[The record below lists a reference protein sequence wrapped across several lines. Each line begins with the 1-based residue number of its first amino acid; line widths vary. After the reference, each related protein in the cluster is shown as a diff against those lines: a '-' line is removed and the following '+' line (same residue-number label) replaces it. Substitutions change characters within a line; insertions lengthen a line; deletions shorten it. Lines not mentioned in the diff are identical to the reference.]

1 MSNESG
7 NHALAQA
14 LDQALAK
21 GKPSVASEIGPLTTQ
36 SPSGT
41 LSYPPTQPPPS
52 FDSFPDIALSSLSL
66 ATAPPIPSFS
76 SFPDIT
82 PPSTSTPEISPKDDS
97 SKSKK
102 KHKKDSKEKSK
113 RNRSIS
119 SERQADRKKRS
130 SSRRDRSKDRDR
142 DRDQDRS
149 RHDDRSRTEGSRSSR
164 RESSSDYHNRSNHSS
179 SRHEPESSRSRDKDT
194 DRERERVK
202 EREREKEK
210 DRERDRARERD
221 RDRDRRQ
228 DRGKDR
234 SRGGH
239 SRSPERKKS
248 RKDDDDSWIERRA
261 QEKQEGQRQ
270 PSSFARAAD
279 KKHKPG
285 EWILDVRG
293 DPNMLRY
300 GLSQYET
307 PSYVRHGGGRVLGCP
322 PHWRIDYAQTKA
334 NGGLIVM
341 REGRMSSK
349 VKRYTDPNATWKDR
363 SQEYRRIT
371 RAKAEE
377 LAKTLGLDQE
387 DPAYISLDIRKAPT
401 KDRDSDSE
409 SESDSGMVMSGKSV
423 DYRDI
428 HGKSVYKD
436 QDDDLMQTTS
446 DQEEEGAESALDALQ
461 RRRTLLDA
469 ELRKEPKDSRKWLEF
484 ISIAD
489 DIDLVT
495 SRRSVVGVS
504 AHSAGHAEVKL
515 SYFDRALL
523 HNPTD
528 ERLLLEYMNCY
539 RQAYSSPKVLAKW
552 DELLQSSQIRSA
564 WPGLWIEYLDYR
576 QRHQL
581 SFSVNNF
588 VSVAQEA
595 LESLSSVAR
604 MLWNDNRRN
613 KADLEVRNRLVRFE
627 SVMVHVIVRVCAL
640 LKQAGYIERA
650 QAILQGEMEFLFSI
664 PADLV
669 DEPFDTRL
677 GELEDYWD
685 KEQPRFGEK
694 DAKGWT
700 HYFTAKEVAD
710 VEYLLDTATLPVKDD
725 PMDDLFRPFVEAD
738 KDRFEF
744 GRWARM
750 EKEVNAACWFPIRT
764 SEVDTMPAQ
773 LEDDPYG
780 IIMFDDI
787 QPFIADLHTMEA
799 RMQFVDCMFHFQ
811 GLPVSL
817 IAGSNGLS
825 HQRRSTSTEQVKPR
839 GVGSYNP
846 YFHDSLL
853 LNVGLDST
861 YSTEENNPGLGRVFP
876 PILTAARAEE
886 IVRKEIELSI
896 KDCELEEEN
905 WSCVW
910 NLPLKVFTQGTDAIF
925 GKHVGSEKKNH
936 RYPWASVSSHDE
948 VQQFNKEFVRN
959 SLKQLIEVV
968 PMEKTYR
975 RGLMLYHMM
984 METFDTMATTKE
996 LTQSYSKVD
1005 SSLELMNGQAQSEKT
1020 LGRIKEARKAY
1031 RKILSISQSLPDD
1044 HQIRLP
1050 LVHRFYAELEWEQG
1064 RPGVALEILVLL
1076 AEGSQANISNIPDAK
1091 DKNDVPYPSP
1101 TRLVK
1106 ARQFYSQK
1114 VAQLH
1119 LARPT
1124 PTSNDYLGSQ
1134 WFEPAL
1140 DLIVCY
1146 AWFEYLSMPKA
1157 AGSEVEAGITVF
1169 ENAVQELDRR
1179 NPDTEVES
1187 GELQD
1192 QSVLNES
1199 VNMRSILLPAHLN
1212 PTSGPAAS
1220 KESKKGPKRKIC
1232 TATEAEML
1240 WIQLA
1245 KMVYFHSIR
1254 AGESLREGQS
1264 FGAGFQPRA
1273 LRRIVHSGLERFPNC
1288 SILQS
1293 LYFWT
1298 EAKQRVHGRVRTWV
1312 NDQVTQT
1319 LSGAPSRTGYPP
1331 ADKNVLWMFGLYYEL
1346 WHQDTY
1352 NVHTIRTMLESA
1364 LESSSKATS
1373 FSSSPNLWL
1382 IYLEL
1387 EIRESIRQKSFRD
1400 LGQDT
1405 KRSSSSSTSKDIDAE
1420 FGTRIKGL
1428 LHRALADCPWYKDL
1442 YLFAF
1447 EPRVR
1452 SLFSLEEL
1460 EALYETMLAKEI
1472 RVRQELPERVSREID
1487 MDPEGDVVMTGA

>member
-1 MSNESG
+1 MG
-7 NHALAQA
+7 
-14 LDQALAK
+14 AK

-113 RNRSIS
+113 RNRSI
-119 SERQADRKKRS
+119 K
-130 SSRRDRSKDRDR
+130 
-142 DRDQDRS
+142 
-149 RHDDRSRTEGSRSSR
+149 
-164 RESSSDYHNRSNHSS
+164 
-179 SRHEPESSRSRDKDT
+179 
-194 DRERERVK
+194 
-202 EREREKEK
+202 
-210 DRERDRARERD
+210 
-221 RDRDRRQ
+221 
-228 DRGKDR
+228 
-234 SRGGH
+234 
-239 SRSPERKKS
+239 RKKS

-341 REGRMSSK
+341 REGRMPSK

-409 SESDSGMVMSGKSV
+409 SESDSDIIMSGKSV

-604 MLWNDNRRN
+604 MLWSDNRRN

-710 VEYLLDTATLPVKDD
+710 VEYLLDTVTLPVKDD

-876 PILTAARAEE
+876 SILTAARAEE

-948 VQQFNKEFVRN
+948 VQQFNKEFV
-959 SLKQLIEVV
+959 
-968 PMEKTYR
+968 
-975 RGLMLYHMM
+975 
-984 METFDTMATTKE
+984 
-996 LTQSYSKVD
+996 
-1005 SSLELMNGQAQSEKT
+1005 
-1020 LGRIKEARKAY
+1020 
-1031 RKILSISQSLPDD
+1031 
-1044 HQIRLP
+1044 
-1050 LVHRFYAELEWEQG
+1050 
-1064 RPGVALEILVLL
+1064 
-1076 AEGSQANISNIPDAK
+1076 
-1091 DKNDVPYPSP
+1091 
-1101 TRLVK
+1101 
-1106 ARQFYSQK
+1106 
-1114 VAQLH
+1114 
-1119 LARPT
+1119 
-1124 PTSNDYLGSQ
+1124 
-1134 WFEPAL
+1134 
-1140 DLIVCY
+1140 
-1146 AWFEYLSMPKA
+1146 
-1157 AGSEVEAGITVF
+1157 
-1169 ENAVQELDRR
+1169 R

-1487 MDPEGDVVMTGA
+1487 MDREGDVVMTGA